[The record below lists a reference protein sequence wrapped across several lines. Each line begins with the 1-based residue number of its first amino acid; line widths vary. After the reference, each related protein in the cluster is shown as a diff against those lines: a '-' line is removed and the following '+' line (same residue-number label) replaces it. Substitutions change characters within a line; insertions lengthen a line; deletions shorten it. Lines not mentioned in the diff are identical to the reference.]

1 MKMLLSLVVMLGSL
15 SVQAVYV
22 DVIGPC
28 SKKPLYTGVFI
39 TDISDSAGKISIDFL
54 EANSIPFIGSSDG
67 IAMIANSPIGLDAME
82 VISDTKMRAH
92 GWCFSVN
99 GVVPDVLAS
108 KTYLASQDDYISWF
122 YAYST
127 YDRGVWSDYCT
138 PTFKI
143 KPQEFCK

>member
-1 MKMLLSLVVMLGSL
+1 MKTLLTLVVMLGSL
-15 SVQAVYV
+15 SVHAVIV

-28 SKKPLYTGVFI
+28 SKKPLYAGVFV
-39 TDISDSAGKISIDFL
+39 TDINDSAGKISIDFF
-54 EANSIPFIGSSDG
+54 EANNIPFIGSVDG
-67 IAMIANSPIGLDAME
+67 IARIANSPIGLDAME

-99 GVVPDVLAS
+99 GVVPDALAS

-127 YDRGVWSDYCT
+127 YDQGVWSDYCT
-138 PTFKI
+138 PTYKI